1 MMKLRIVFLGSP
13 DFALPTLKSLAT
25 HFHVVGVITQ
35 PDRPAG
41 RGQTMTSPPIKF
53 LAQELGLVVIQ
64 PAKLRNP
71 EAWEKLNEWAPDLLV
86 VAAYGQILRQNV
98 LDLPKYGCINVHA
111 SLLPRWRGASP
122 IQAAIAAGDH
132 ETGVT
137 IMKMDDGIDT
147 GDILSQQKTIINPD
161 DTAITLEK
169 RLAGIGSELLIQ
181 TLPSYFL
188 GEVRPIPQVAESAT
202 YASMLKKDDGDLDLT
217 EPVAVLERKVRAF
230 LPWPGTY
237 ISWEGG
243 QLKISAARVL
253 SFDKY
258 MDIGT
263 RSVRN
268 KRPVIAASD
277 GWLVLDEVTPQGK
290 KSMRGDVFLNGAR
303 NWAQV

>member
-1 MMKLRIVFLGSP
+1 
-13 DFALPTLKSLAT
+13 
-25 HFHVVGVITQ
+25 
-35 PDRPAG
+35 
-41 RGQTMTSPPIKF
+41 MTPPPIKV
-53 LAQELGLVVIQ
+53 LADELGLEVIQ
-64 PAKLRNP
+64 PVKLRNP

-86 VAAYGQILRQNV
+86 VAAYGQILRQNM

-111 SLLPRWRGASP
+111 SVLPRWRGASP
-122 IQAAIAAGDH
+122 IQAAIAAGDQ

-137 IMKMDDGIDT
+137 IMKMDSGIDT
-147 GDILSQQKTIINPD
+147 GDILSQQKTIISPD

-181 TLPSYFL
+181 TLPSYL
-188 GEVRPIPQVAESAT
+188 SGEIQPIPQANEYAT
-202 YASMLKKDDGDLDLT
+202 YASMLRKEDGDLDLT

-230 LPWPGTY
+230 LPWPGAY

-243 QLKISAARVL
+243 QLKISAARIFP
-253 SFDKY
+253 FDRY

-303 NWAQV
+303 NWAQI